1 MMTDIE
7 ATSEA
12 ETEVEEV
19 ETTKE
24 QEESE
29 GTFGDVE
36 AGPEIE
42 SDTKE

>member
-29 GTFGDVE
+29 GTFGDAE